1 MWMEI
6 IRCKGPYN
14 FDSVLDRLSMDPI
27 ISLSKSEKTINVP
40 LHIEDMPHVI
50 TVKAIGTIDK
60 PVFEVS
66 GKDEKVKKAA
76 LKRINSIFRWDFS
89 LEDVAIH
96 FQKTNIAKI
105 FEQHKGTPI
114 VLEFDLYNCLVKCI
128 IHQQLNLAFAHTL
141 TTRFVKRY
149 GYEGEGVWFYPKP
162 EVVAGL
168 QYDELRELQFS
179 RRKAEYLIDTSK
191 LIVEGI
197 VNFDELAQQSDEEI
211 MKSLIKVRGIGPWT
225 VQSLLLS
232 GLGRPNLFPKADIGI
247 QRAIQKHFNLEKKP
261 SHDEMDQY
269 SEQWSPYLSYATL
282 YLWRSI
288 E

>member
-1 MWMEI
+1 MWMETV
-6 IRCKGPYN
+6 RCKGPYN
-14 FDSVLDRLSMDPI
+14 FDAALDRLSMDPI
-27 ISLSKSEKTINVP
+27 ISLNKIEKSIKVPFVIN
-40 LHIEDMPHVI
+40 DMPNVI
-50 TVKAIGTIDK
+50 KVKAIGTTQE
-60 PVFEVS
+60 PAFEIS
-66 GKDEKVKKAA
+66 GNKEDIKEAA
-76 LKRINSIFRWDFS
+76 LKRMGRIFRWDFP
-89 LEDVAIH
+89 LQDVDMH

-128 IHQQLNLAFAHTL
+128 IHQQLNLAFAHRL
-141 TTRFVKRY
+141 TTRFVKKF
-149 GYEGEGVWFYPKP
+149 GYEVEGVWFYPKP

-168 QYDELRELQFS
+168 QYEELRDLQFS
-179 RRKAEYLIDTSK
+179 GRKAEYLIDTSRLIAEGK
-191 LIVEGI
+191 L
-197 VNFDELAQQSDEEI
+197 NLAELANQSDEEI
-211 MKSLIKVRGIGPWT
+211 LKNLIKIRGIGPWT

-247 QRAIQKHFNLEKKP
+247 QRAIQHHFNLEKKP

>member
-1 MWMEI
+1 MWMETV
-6 IRCKGPYN
+6 RCKGPYN
-14 FDSVLDRLSMDPI
+14 FDAALDRLSMDPI
-27 ISLSKSEKTINVP
+27 ISLNKIEKSIKVPFVIN
-40 LHIEDMPHVI
+40 DMPNVI
-50 TVKAIGTIDK
+50 KVKAIGTTQE
-60 PVFEVS
+60 PAFEIS
-66 GKDEKVKKAA
+66 GNKEDIKEAA
-76 LKRINSIFRWDFS
+76 LKRMGRIFRWDFP
-89 LEDVAIH
+89 LQDVDMH

-141 TTRFVKRY
+141 TTRFVKKF
-149 GYEGEGVWFYPKP
+149 GYEVEGVWFYPKP

-168 QYDELRELQFS
+168 QYEELRDLQFS
-179 RRKAEYLIDTSK
+179 GRKAEYLIDTSRLIAEGK
-191 LIVEGI
+191 LKLA
-197 VNFDELAQQSDEEI
+197 ELANQSDEEI
-211 MKSLIKVRGIGPWT
+211 LKNLIKIRGIGPWT

-247 QRAIQKHFNLEKKP
+247 QRAIQQHFNLEKKP

>member
-14 FDSVLDRLSMDPI
+14 FDSVLDRLSMDPL
-27 ISLSKSEKTINVP
+27 ISLSKSEKVINVP
-40 LHIEDMPHVI
+40 LLIEDKPNVI
-50 TVKAIGTIDK
+50 TVKGIGMIDE

-66 GKDEKVKKAA
+66 GKDEKTKEAA
-76 LKRINSIFRWDFS
+76 LKRIKSIFRWNFS
-89 LEDVAIH
+89 LEDVAMH
-96 FQKTNIAKI
+96 FEKTNIAKI

-149 GYEGEGVWFYPKP
+149 GYEVDGVWFYPKP
-162 EVVAGL
+162 EVVAKL

-247 QRAIQKHFNLEKKP
+247 QRAIQQHFNLEKKP

>member
-1 MWMEI
+1 MWMETV
-6 IRCKGPYN
+6 RCKGPYN
-14 FDSVLDRLSMDPI
+14 FDAALDRLSMDPI
-27 ISLSKSEKTINVP
+27 ISLNKIEKSIKVPFVIN
-40 LHIEDMPHVI
+40 DMPNVI
-50 TVKAIGTIDK
+50 KVKAIGTTQE
-60 PVFEVS
+60 PAFEIS
-66 GKDEKVKKAA
+66 GNKEDIKEAA
-76 LKRINSIFRWDFS
+76 LKRMGRIFRWDFP
-89 LEDVAIH
+89 LQDVDMH
-96 FQKTNIAKI
+96 FQETNIAKI

-114 VLEFDLYNCLVKCI
+114 VLEFDLYNCLIKCI

-149 GYEGEGVWFYPKP
+149 GYEVEGVWFYPKP
-162 EVVAGL
+162 EVVARL
-168 QYDELRELQFS
+168 QYEELRDLQFS
-179 RRKAEYLIDTSK
+179 GRKAEYLIDTSRLIAEGK
-191 LIVEGI
+191 LKLA
-197 VNFDELAQQSDEEI
+197 ELANQSDEEI
-211 MKSLIKVRGIGPWT
+211 LKNLIKIRGIGPWT

-247 QRAIQKHFNLEKKP
+247 QRAIQQHFNLEKKP

>member
-1 MWMEI
+1 MWMETV
-6 IRCKGPYN
+6 RCKGPYN
-14 FDSVLDRLSMDPI
+14 FDAALDRLSMDPI
-27 ISLSKSEKTINVP
+27 ISLNKIEKSIKVPFVIN
-40 LHIEDMPHVI
+40 DMPNVI
-50 TVKAIGTIDK
+50 KVKAIGTTQE
-60 PVFEVS
+60 PAFEIS
-66 GKDEKVKKAA
+66 GNEEDIKEAA
-76 LKRINSIFRWDFS
+76 LKRMGRIFRWDFP
-89 LEDVAIH
+89 LQDVDMH

-141 TTRFVKRY
+141 TTRFVKKF
-149 GYEGEGVWFYPKP
+149 GYEVEGVWFYPKP

-168 QYDELRELQFS
+168 QYEELRDLQFS
-179 RRKAEYLIDTSK
+179 GRKAEYLIDTSRLIAEGK
-191 LIVEGI
+191 LKLA
-197 VNFDELAQQSDEEI
+197 ELANQSDEEI
-211 MKSLIKVRGIGPWT
+211 LKNLIKIRGIGPWT

-247 QRAIQKHFNLEKKP
+247 QRAIQQHFNLEKKP